1 MFLLTMENKGYS
13 QNQTSLDTSNKIE
26 LDRKAL
32 NGKNNSNRVDINVL
46 KSKLKASKVK
56 EFKKNAFIISFLILI
71 LGILG
76 VYFSF

>member
-1 MFLLTMENKGYS
+1 MENKGYS

-46 KSKLKASKVK
+46 KSKLKAAEVK

-71 LGILG
+71 LGALSIYL
-76 VYFSF
+76 SF

>member
-1 MFLLTMENKGYS
+1 MEDKVSS
-13 QNQTSLDTSNKIE
+13 QNNVNLETSNEIDVVEKP
-26 LDRKAL
+26 L
-32 NGKNNSNRVDINVL
+32 NVNNNSNRVDINVL

-56 EFKKNAFIISFLILI
+56 EFKKNAFIISVLILI